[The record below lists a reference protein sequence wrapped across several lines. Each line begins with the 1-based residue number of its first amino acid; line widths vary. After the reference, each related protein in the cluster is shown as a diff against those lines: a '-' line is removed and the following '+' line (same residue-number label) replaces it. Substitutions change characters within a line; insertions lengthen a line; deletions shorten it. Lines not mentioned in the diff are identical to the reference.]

1 MADVVVGV
9 YSGSVQFILANA
21 YIQNWTSSQYSY
33 ALRNQKKIKLI
44 LKLAERRKSQE
55 QSRDIRKTMKKKSVK
70 LRVVF
75 EINKID
81 KPSEEKKQKSEMK
94 DVVLQLIP
102 QK

>member
-1 MADVVVGV
+1 
-9 YSGSVQFILANA
+9 
-21 YIQNWTSSQYSY
+21 
-33 ALRNQKKIKLI
+33 
-44 LKLAERRKSQE
+44 
-55 QSRDIRKTMKKKSVK
+55 MKKKSVK

-102 QK
+102 Q

>member
-1 MADVVVGV
+1 
-9 YSGSVQFILANA
+9 
-21 YIQNWTSSQYSY
+21 
-33 ALRNQKKIKLI
+33 
-44 LKLAERRKSQE
+44 
-55 QSRDIRKTMKKKSVK
+55 MKKKSVK

-81 KPSEEKKQKSEMK
+81 KPLEEKKQKSEMK